1 MSNEIVPLK
10 KDSNDLLTIED
21 KRFNFIIEEMKKSLV
36 SHEKEDRANIEDPE
50 DQEKHDLNYEIY
62 NAKFDACISIV
73 SKSQEEKV
81 RFINLTSLI
90 ESHDELSEFQ
100 KLKCKL
106 SAGHIEAYFNKKAEY
121 SMDDLALLSVCSYAY
136 SCEEMTYY
144 FDIISDR
151 RVLNNIKERDL
162 SLEGVI
168 DIAFNISDQFY
179 EEELADLY
187 TGEEYEKLVN
197 MALNQ
202 VAIYSPQELPDY
214 DIDFEDEINIK

>member
-1 MSNEIVPLK
+1 MNNNVIQ
-10 KDSNDLLTIED
+10 ND
-21 KRFNFIIEEMKKSLV
+21 KRIAIILEEMKKSLMD
-36 SHEKEDRANIEDPE
+36 HELEDRKQVENVD
-50 DQEKHDLNYEIY
+50 DQRKHALNYEIFG
-62 NAKFDACISIV
+62 NKLVACSSVINR
-73 SKSQEEKV
+73 SQKEKE
-81 RFINLTSLI
+81 RFITLTSLI
-90 ESHDELSEFQ
+90 ESFDGLTEFQ
-100 KLKCKL
+100 KLKSKL
-106 SAGHIEAYFNKKAEY
+106 SAGHIEAYYNKKSKY
-121 SMDDLALLSVCSYAY
+121 SFDDLALLSVCSYAY

-197 MALNQ
+197 MAINQ